1 MIDPD
6 TTAADPGQLPL
17 HGVTVLSLEQAV
29 AAPLATRHLADLGA
43 RVIKVERVDGGD
55 FARAYDQA
63 VNGIASHFVWLNRSK
78 ESIALDLKTGEGLA
92 ILHELISQAD
102 VVLQNLAPGAAE
114 RLGCAAADLRVRRP
128 ELIVVDMSGY
138 GSAGPFRERKAY
150 DMLVQAESGLISVTG
165 TPEQPAKTG
174 VPSADIAAGLYA
186 FSAVLSAVIRRLRT
200 GAGASI
206 EVSMFDALVEWLGH
220 PMYMAMYTGTQVPRM
235 GLSHAAIAPYDAYPT
250 KDGEILIGIQNDR
263 GWRQLVT
270 TVFDRLDLVDH
281 PDYATNVLRCR
292 NREPLDA
299 LMAELTSRFTSEE
312 LSARLNDAG
321 VPAAQLNDLH
331 AMIEHPQLAGR
342 ERWRTVGTEAGPVR
356 AVLPPI
362 TYGDVEARMG
372 DVPELGRDT
381 DAVLGEIGY
390 AEDRIARL
398 RAAGVVR

>member
-6 TTAADPGQLPL
+6 ATPADPGQLPL
-17 HGVTVLSLEQAV
+17 HGVTVVSLEQAV

-55 FARAYDQA
+55 FARAYDEA

-78 ESIALDLKTGEGLA
+78 ESVALDLKTREGLD
-92 ILHELISQAD
+92 ILHELISRAD

-114 RLGCAAADLRVRRP
+114 RLGCAAADLRARRP

-150 DMLVQAESGLISVTG
+150 DMLVQAESGLISITG

-186 FSAVLSAVIRRLRT
+186 FSAVLSAEIRRLRT
-200 GAGASI
+200 GVGASI

-220 PMYMAMYTGTQVPRM
+220 PMYMAMYTETPVPRM

-270 TVFDRLDLVDH
+270 EVFGRPDLVEH
-281 PDYATNVLRCR
+281 PDYATNVVRCR
-292 NREPLDA
+292 NRVRLDA
-299 LMAELTSRFTSEE
+299 LMAELTSTFTSEE

-331 AMIEHPQLAGR
+331 AMIEHPQLATR
-342 ERWRTVGTEAGPVR
+342 DRWRTVGTESGPIR

-362 TYGDVEARMG
+362 TYGDVEVRMG